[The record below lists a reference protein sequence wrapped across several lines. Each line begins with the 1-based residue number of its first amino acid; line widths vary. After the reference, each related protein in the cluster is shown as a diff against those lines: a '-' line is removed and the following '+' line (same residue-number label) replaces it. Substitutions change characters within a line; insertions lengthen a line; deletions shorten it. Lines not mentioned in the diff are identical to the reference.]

1 MNNIETMSPSAI
13 LEQWDREYDIE
24 NFFLNED
31 CVLTEGIIQD
41 IADGLVK
48 AIGRII
54 EKIKDPIDKI
64 TDKNKNEKNEKVRK
78 VNDKTVEGLKKGIDD
93 ATKLQDEAKNLNKET
108 DPEEVK
114 KKARKIKHI
123 FIDRIAPTS
132 QILIFLNKTVSNFVQ
147 YIEDIDWLLHLP
159 TFSEELLRSSKV
171 NNQVEKYNESGK
183 VPNLQIFVYV
193 YPSDGNPVATVEE
206 NNKEYKV
213 HELIPSAKKDIL
225 YVGIFDSTED
235 NLKML
240 DYREFKLD
248 ANKSFDEYFANKN
261 IKPQKIEIETED
273 DED

>member
-1 MNNIETMSPSAI
+1 MNNIETMSPDAI

>member
-1 MNNIETMSPSAI
+1 MNIETMSPEAI